1 MNETFH
7 NTVKVAKKAKIDV
20 GKTWGQI
27 AAEVQVSESYL
38 WKILNNREPGGE
50 KKPAIAKAL
59 GIPVEDLWPPE
70 REEERHSA

>member
-1 MNETFH
+1 MNVNFH

-38 WKILNNREPGGE
+38 WKILNNREPGDDR
-50 KKPAIAKAL
+50 KPAIAKAL
-59 GIPVEDLWPPE
+59 GVSVEDLWPPE
-70 REEERHSA
+70 EERRSA